1 MSYAGKSV
9 KRLYDDK
16 FVTGR
21 STYVD
26 DIKVNSLYATFVR
39 SNVAHGVIKRMHKE
53 DALKMRGVVAVFTG
67 EELNQLIKGGIGPWT
82 TYIDPR
88 PWKIPLWR
96 FAQGETKYNGEP
108 VAMVVAQDK
117 YTARDAAETV
127 NVDIEPLEAVI
138 DMEEA
143 KKDKVLVHKELGTN
157 LGYVGDFNAGD
168 AEKALSNAD
177 RRVEVEI
184 ANNRL
189 IPSPMEPRGI
199 VSQYDGANLT
209 IWYSTQIPH
218 FARAEFSR
226 IFNIPESRIRVIMPD
241 VGGGFGSKAH
251 ILPEELA
258 VIAASIRL
266 GKTVRW
272 TATRTEEMI
281 ATNSRHN
288 VFRGEIGFKNDG
300 TLVAIKGTL
309 DVELGAYLTYTEGLQ
324 PTIIPPMIPGPYRVR
339 DLAIRSRAIYTNTIP
354 ITMYRGASRPEATFI
369 IERIMSTV
377 ADELKM
383 DDVEVRMRNLVREDQ
398 MPYTNPFGLKY
409 DTGDYPT
416 LLKEG
421 VKVLEYNKLK
431 EWAES
436 ERKKGKKVG
445 VGLAYYLEI
454 CGFGPYEYSET
465 RVNED
470 GSVIVAIGGTPHG
483 QGTET
488 AIAQLVADELQI
500 PIERIKVT
508 WGDSEAIPAGT
519 GTYGSRTLAIAGSA
533 AMASSRQALEKMKRV
548 AARSMKADV
557 EEIEYRNGEF
567 VHKKEGKKMSWDAV
581 AREAYSGKEPG
592 VSASVTLEGDVTF
605 PYGVHVAVV
614 EVDDYGIARVKEYRA
629 YDDIGR
635 VINPALAEGQ
645 VHGGGTQ
652 AVGQAL
658 YELAIINENGQL
670 AVTYADYF
678 VPTAVEAPRF
688 KSYFAEKYHPSAYLT
703 KSKGVGEASLI
714 VGPAA
719 IVRAIEDATGKRFNK
734 TPVTPED
741 ILK

>member
-39 SNVAHGVIKRMHKE
+39 SNVAHGVIKRVHKE

>member
-1 MSYAGKSV
+1 MSYAGKAV

-39 SNVAHGVIKRMHKE
+39 SNVAHGVIKRIHRD
-53 DALKMRGVVAVFTG
+53 DALRMRGVVAVFTG
-67 EELNQLIKGGIGPWT
+67 EELNQIIKGGIGPWT
-82 TYIDPR
+82 TYIAPR
-88 PWKIPLWR
+88 PGKIPLWR

-108 VAMVVAQDK
+108 IAMVIAQDK
-117 YTARDAAETV
+117 YTARDAAEAV
-127 NVDIEPLEAVI
+127 NVDIEPLDAVV
-138 DMEEA
+138 DMEKA
-143 KKDKVLVHKELGTN
+143 KEDKILVHKELGTN
-157 LGYVGDFNAGD
+157 FGYVGDFNAGD
-168 AEKALSNAD
+168 AEKALSSAD
-177 RRVEVEI
+177 KRVEVEI

-218 FARAEFSR
+218 FARSEFSR

-266 GKTVRW
+266 GRTVRW

-421 VKVLEYNKLK
+421 VKVLEYHKLK
-431 EWAES
+431 EWAEN
-436 ERKKGKKVG
+436 ERKRGKKVG

-533 AMASSRQALEKMKRV
+533 AITSSRQALEKMKRV

-592 VSASVTLEGDVTF
+592 ISASVMLEGDVTF

-658 YELAIINENGQL
+658 YELAIINENGQ
-670 AVTYADYF
+670 
-678 VPTAVEAPRF
+678 
-688 KSYFAEKYHPSAYLT
+688 
-703 KSKGVGEASLI
+703 
-714 VGPAA
+714 
-719 IVRAIEDATGKRFNK
+719 
-734 TPVTPED
+734 
-741 ILK
+741 

>member
-39 SNVAHGVIKRMHKE
+39 SNVAHGVIKRVHKD

-614 EVDDYGIARVKEYRA
+614 EVDDYGITRVKEYRA